1 MLNFTK
7 DISYH
12 RTPGPFKLAMTGS
25 AVCSKNFNGNLQP
38 AAVLI
43 HLLSSVI
50 NRNSM
55 GA

>member
-25 AVCSKNFNGNLQP
+25 AVCSKKINGNLQP
-38 AAVLI
+38 AAVSINLI
-43 HLLSSVI
+43 PSVS
-50 NRNSM
+50 NRNSIE
-55 GA
+55 A